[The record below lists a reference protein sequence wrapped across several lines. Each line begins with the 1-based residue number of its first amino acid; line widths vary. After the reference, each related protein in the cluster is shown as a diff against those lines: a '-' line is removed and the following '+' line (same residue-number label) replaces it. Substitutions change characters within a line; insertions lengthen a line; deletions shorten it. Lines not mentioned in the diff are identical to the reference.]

1 MTSYIGIDVHSKTS
15 TAVAVDQ
22 KGKILAKDQFPT
34 TDGHFLG
41 FISKI
46 PGKKALAVE
55 ETNLAQW
62 VYLLLRNKVED
73 LAIAHAAH
81 LRKQHGAK
89 TDFVDAVRL
98 AEELRLGT
106 ITRVHHED
114 TPLWNLR
121 VLVQA
126 YLDVTEDLVRAKN
139 RYKALLRTLR
149 LPSTG
154 ASVYTDA
161 ALLKQIDKAQEK
173 FVAMNNFEQIR
184 ALQEI
189 KDSYEERFEAVA
201 AALPVVG
208 KLKHIPGIA
217 SVRACILASTICTA
231 ARFSNKHKL
240 WAYAMLVSHVR
251 ESDGVRYG
259 VTRIRGRTE
268 LKAVFMGA
276 AISCLTSEN
285 NGLRRYY
292 DRLRSKGTS
301 HRDARKAVARRIA
314 AIVLMTMR
322 TGKTYDEKSLEGG
335 SASMH

>member
-1 MTSYIGIDVHSKTS
+1 VGICGPQGPFALWTSRRQPRVIGICVRLFRLHVPTPKGRCHDYIGIDVHSKTS

-34 TDGHFLG
+34 TDGHLLRFV
-41 FISKI
+41 SDI

-62 VYLLLRNKVED
+62 VYLLLHDKVED
-73 LAIAHAAH
+73 LAIAHPAH
-81 LRKQHGAK
+81 LKKQHGAK

-154 ASVYTDA
+154 AAVYTEAD
-161 ALLKQIDKAQEK
+161 LLKQI
-173 FVAMNNFEQIR
+173 
-184 ALQEI
+184 
-189 KDSYEERFEAVA
+189 
-201 AALPVVG
+201 
-208 KLKHIPGIA
+208 
-217 SVRACILASTICTA
+217 
-231 ARFSNKHKL
+231 
-240 WAYAMLVSHVR
+240 
-251 ESDGVRYG
+251 
-259 VTRIRGRTE
+259 
-268 LKAVFMGA
+268 
-276 AISCLTSEN
+276 
-285 NGLRRYY
+285 
-292 DRLRSKGTS
+292 
-301 HRDARKAVARRIA
+301 
-314 AIVLMTMR
+314 
-322 TGKTYDEKSLEGG
+322 
-335 SASMH
+335 